1 MEKLIDNK
9 AVGRRLRLRR
19 DALGITRDKLAEA
32 IDVTPKFVQD
42 IEYGNKGMSTE
53 TLARLS
59 EVLGLTTDYI
69 LKGIVDEEG
78 QDIERQAVKNN
89 ILGSLK
95 VYDNDQLKIMD
106 QVCRLL
112 VEGKPSESYAVFAVG
127 GCIGPV
133 EADKNDKTKVE
144 KQGESVIISDENADG
159 QEVGSESVIE
169 TDWNKVD
176 KLKEK
181 YPEMITFTDV
191 PEGMEFVSVEVNEES
206 CNMINISYCF
216 SKNDNN
222 ILVLQEYY
230 TKEKQQTQLLEST
243 DEYIEYKG
251 YKIIIKQE
259 SKKLI
264 ATVNDKK
271 CMFDVIGSITE
282 DEVFDIVD
290 KIKAS

>member
-1 MEKLIDNK
+1 MDSRDKFAQMLREGYEALDPEKEQREYIREL
-9 AVGRRLRLRR
+9 LRR
-19 DALGITRDKLAEA
+19 KEQQRKRRIKTITA
-32 IDVTPKFVQD
+32 IAAAF
-42 IEYGNKGMSTE
+42 
-53 TLARLS
+53 L
-59 EVLGLTTDYI
+59 
-69 LKGIVDEEG
+69 IVVG
-78 QDIERQAVKNN
+78 
-89 ILGSLK
+89 
-95 VYDNDQLKIMD
+95 
-106 QVCRLL
+106 
-112 VEGKPSESYAVFAVG
+112 AVFAVG

-159 QEVGSESVIE
+159 QEVMPETAMT

-191 PEGMEFVSVEVNEES
+191 PEGMEFVSVKVKERS